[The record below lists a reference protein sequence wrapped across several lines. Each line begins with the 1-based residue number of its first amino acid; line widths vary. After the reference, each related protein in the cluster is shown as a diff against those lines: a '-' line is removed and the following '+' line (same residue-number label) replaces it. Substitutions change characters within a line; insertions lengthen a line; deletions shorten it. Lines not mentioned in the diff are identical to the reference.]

1 MDGAVYGVPVMIY
14 WLAILLVLLCCGFL
28 VMVCVCC
35 IREVYEYVRNCVV
48 NYRRIPDRV

>member
-1 MDGAVYGVPVMIY
+1 MDGAVYGVPVMVY
-14 WLAILLVLLCCGFL
+14 WLAILLALFCCAFL